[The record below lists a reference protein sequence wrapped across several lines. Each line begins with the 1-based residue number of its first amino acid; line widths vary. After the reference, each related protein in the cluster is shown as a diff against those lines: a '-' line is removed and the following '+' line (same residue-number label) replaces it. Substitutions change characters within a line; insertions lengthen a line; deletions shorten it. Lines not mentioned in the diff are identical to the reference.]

1 MASIRERQRKR
12 FLRQL
17 REDGVAIFIAIVI
30 GIIIWSLN

>member
-1 MASIRERQRKR
+1 MASIRERQRRR